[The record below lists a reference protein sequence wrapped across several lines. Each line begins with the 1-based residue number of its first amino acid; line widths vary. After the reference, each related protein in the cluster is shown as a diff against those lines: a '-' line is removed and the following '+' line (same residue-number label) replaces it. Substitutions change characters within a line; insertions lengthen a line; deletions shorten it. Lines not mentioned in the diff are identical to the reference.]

1 MFLENKERAPR
12 REREGL
18 ISQILLQKGDVP
30 GDRLAVTWVD
40 VAPGAGQR
48 PHSHPAEQ
56 VYVIVRGRG
65 RIEVGN
71 EKQEVAA
78 GDLIYI
84 PSNAIHSIRNRSDE
98 TLSYISAATPAVD
111 MTALYDKGDLQVENH
126 PK

>member
-48 PHSHPAEQ
+48 PHSHSAEQ

-98 TLSYISAATPAVD
+98 TLTYISAATPAVD
-111 MTALYDKGDLQVENH
+111 MTALYDKGDLQIEKH